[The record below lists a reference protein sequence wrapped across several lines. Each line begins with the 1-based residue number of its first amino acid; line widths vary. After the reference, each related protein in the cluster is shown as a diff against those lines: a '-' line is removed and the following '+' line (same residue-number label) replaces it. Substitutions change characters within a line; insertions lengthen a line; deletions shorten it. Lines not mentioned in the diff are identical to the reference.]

1 MGRPLSIAS
10 CKPTMN
16 NKIKN
21 FRIRIFNSLHQEL
34 SKNFVQEHTT
44 TTATPI
50 ITSTTENYRHFRG
63 GFQYGHLRRK

>member
-1 MGRPLSIAS
+1 MGRPMITI

-16 NKIKN
+16 NEIKN
-21 FRIRIFNSLHQEL
+21 FRIRIFKSLQQAL
-34 SKNFVQEHTT
+34 SKNLVQEPTT

-63 GFQYGHLRRK
+63 GFQWGHLR

>member
-1 MGRPLSIAS
+1 MAIPFGITI

-16 NKIKN
+16 DEIKN
-21 FRIRIFNSLHQEL
+21 FRRRIFNSLQQEL
-34 SKNFVQEHTT
+34 SKNFVQEPTT

-63 GFQYGHLRRK
+63 GFQWGHLRR

>member
-1 MGRPLSIAS
+1 MGRPMSITI

-16 NKIKN
+16 NEIKN
-21 FRIRIFNSLHQEL
+21 FRIRIFKSLQQAL
-34 SKNFVQEHTT
+34 SKNLVQEPAT

-63 GFQYGHLRRK
+63 GFQWGHLR